1 MSALTLTSAQQ
12 KPLRPL
18 VEAAIRN
25 ELRSIQAGIN
35 RTEQR
40 LQAFEARHGFSTE
53 EFLRRYEGDQLP
65 ETLEF
70 VEWIGESRLLE
81 RLREKAKTLHRSSP
95 PTEA

>member
-1 MSALTLTSAQQ
+1 MSALTLTSAHQ

-25 ELRSIQAGIN
+25 ELRSVQAGIH

-40 LQAFEARHGFSTE
+40 LQAFEARHGFSTD
-53 EFLRRYEGDQLP
+53 EFLRRFESDQLP

-70 VEWIGESRLLE
+70 VEWIGEWRLLE
-81 RLREKAKTLHRSSP
+81 RLKDKAETLG
-95 PTEA
+95 EIQFAN